1 MIHLDDILTKPRITE
16 KAVRGMNTNTYTFDV
31 PPHANKPL
39 VFQAIKHVYGFTPVA
54 VRIIVSKPQAKS
66 DRRSGKMGQL
76 AGGKK
81 AMVQLKKGDTI
92 AVF

>member
-1 MIHLDDILTKPRITE
+1 MNYDDILIKPRITE

-31 PPHANKPL
+31 SPRANKL
-39 VFQAIKHVYGFTPVA
+39 TVASAIKHVYGFTPVS
-54 VRIIVSKPQAKS
+54 VRIVVSKPQAKS
-66 DRRSGKMGQL
+66 DRRTGKMGQL

>member
-1 MIHLDDILTKPRITE
+1 MNLDDILTKPRITE
-16 KAVRGMNTNTYTFDV
+16 KAVRAMNGNVYTFDIS
-31 PPHANKPL
+31 PRANKL
-39 VFQAIKHVYGFTPVA
+39 DVAAAIRHVYGFTPTA
-54 VRIIVSKPQAKS
+54 VRIVVSKTQAKS
-66 DRRSGKMGQL
+66 DRKTGKMGQL